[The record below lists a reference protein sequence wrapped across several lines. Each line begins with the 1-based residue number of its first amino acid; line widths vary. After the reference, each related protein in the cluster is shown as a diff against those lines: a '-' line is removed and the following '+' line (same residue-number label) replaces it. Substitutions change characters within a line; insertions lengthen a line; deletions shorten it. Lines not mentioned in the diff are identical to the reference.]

1 MTELRALSV
10 SALLYSLGTVTI
22 QTGVAQS
29 TPPGI
34 GWLDR
39 LKVALIDL
47 LFPPHCVACH
57 RLGAWLCPECMAD
70 IEVIS
75 PPVCDECG
83 LPLIASESADSGT
96 RSCDRCRAMPWQLDG
111 LRAYAFHAGPLRRA
125 IHHFKYEDLR
135 SLAGPLGRLMAE
147 GWLAL
152 APHGLEPD
160 VIVPIPL
167 HPKRQR
173 QRGYNQATLLAR
185 ELGSSLGRPVAE
197 DILVRTKATA
207 PQVDLDVQER
217 RDNVRDAF
225 FCTSSDLSGMQVMLV
240 DDVCTTGAT
249 LESAGEALRNT
260 GTTAIWAYTLARA
273 RPIPQSVR

>member
-1 MTELRALSV
+1 M
-10 SALLYSLGTVTI
+10 
-22 QTGVAQS
+22 
-29 TPPGI
+29 
-34 GWLDR
+34 
-39 LKVALIDL
+39 
-47 LFPPHCVACH
+47 ACH
-57 RLGAWLCPECMAD
+57 RLGAWLCPECLAE

-75 PPVCDECG
+75 PPVCSECG
-83 LPLIASESADSGT
+83 MPLTASEGADPGS
-96 RSCDRCRAMPWQLDG
+96 RACDRCRAMPWQLDG

-125 IHHFKYEDLR
+125 IHQFKYEDLR
-135 SLAGPLGRLMAE
+135 SLAGPLGKLMAE

-152 APHGLEPD
+152 APPGLEPD

-167 HPKRQR
+167 HPKRER

-185 ELGSSLGRPVAE
+185 ELGSYLGCAVVE

-207 PQVDLDVQER
+207 PQVDLNVQER

-225 FCTSSDLSGMQVMLV
+225 FCTSSVLLGRQVMLV

-249 LESAGEALRNT
+249 LESAGEALRST

-273 RPIPQSVR
+273 RPSPQGVR